1 MVSKRQVLSTTY
13 FPKVLPCTKNGS
25 ATCKEYRSNNF
36 IPRRLRKSRNASI
49 DQFSIKGICLRPIK
63 SDREL
68 ERALARID
76 ELWGS
81 KPDTPKGDELDVLM
95 LLVEKYEDEHYPI
108 PASDPIE
115 AIKFLMEQKDL
126 SRKDLEPYIGT
137 SARVSEILN
146 KKRSLTLSMIKK
158 LHEGL
163 NIPYECL
170 IA

>member
-1 MVSKRQVLSTTY
+1 MMKL
-13 FPKVLPCTKNGS
+13 K
-25 ATCKEYRSNNF
+25 
-36 IPRRLRKSRNASI
+36 
-49 DQFSIKGICLRPIK
+49 PIK

-76 ELWGS
+76 ELWGC

-95 LLVEKYEDEHYPI
+95 LLV
-108 PASDPIE
+108 ADPIE
-115 AIKFLMEQKDL
+115 AIKFLVEQKDM

-170 IA
+170 IT